1 MSTSLRAR
9 LAALT
14 YPSGRPD
21 IRLPAAGLSLTA
33 ASGGLAAVLVGAQLA
48 ALKASGLLSIKPSG
62 GNAFQAL
69 IRQVQGN
76 WMWLIVTGI
85 GLAIAII
92 AGLMIFGS
100 QRAPEYIF
108 RIVGG
113 IVILVVVAPA
123 LVH

>member
-1 MSTSLRAR
+1 MGWRRSWW
-9 LAALT
+9 AL
-14 YPSGRPD
+14 S
-21 IRLPAAGLSLTA
+21 S
-33 ASGGLAAVLVGAQLA
+33 A

>member
-1 MSTSLRAR
+1 M
-9 LAALT
+9 
-14 YPSGRPD
+14 
-21 IRLPAAGLSLTA
+21 
-33 ASGGLAAVLVGAQLA
+33 V
-48 ALKASGLLSIKPSG
+48 SIKPSG

-123 LVH
+123 IVH